1 MTTSGFLARLRPAGL
16 SSTALGIL
24 LMLLGMFLFSLND
37 AIGKWLVATYSVGQ
51 VLLIRSLAA
60 LAVLGPVLCRF
71 GLARLVSVERPRM
84 QAARVAFSTGEV
96 VCFYWAVTY
105 LPLADVMTFW
115 MAAPICV
122 AAAAPLVLGER
133 VGLWR
138 WGAIGAGFLGVLIAL
153 EPFSAGQDR
162 GGAVLVALLGMAC
175 FAAMILTGRQLRG
188 TPDTTLVF
196 WQICGALVAGLLL
209 SPWDWTGPTALDFA
223 LLGLLGVV
231 AMLAHVCVNR
241 ALKLAPA
248 AHVAPFQYTLLPW
261 AVVLGW
267 LFFGDLPRLGMF
279 LGALIIVGAG
289 LVIFLRENAGEP
301 RPADPQG
308 A

>member
-1 MTTSGFLARLRPAGL
+1 MTSPASPARPVLAGL
-16 SSTALGIL
+16 SPAALGIT

-51 VLLIRSLAA
+51 VLLIRSAAA
-60 LAVLGPVLCRF
+60 LIVLLPFLWRWGWRP
-71 GLARLVSVERPRM
+71 LVAVERPRL

-96 VCFYWAVTY
+96 VCFYWAVSH

-115 MAAPICV
+115 MAAPLCV
-122 AAAAPLVLGER
+122 AAAAPLLLRER

-138 WGAIGAGFLGVLIAL
+138 WAATGAGFVGVLLAL
-153 EPFSAGQDR
+153 EPFGDGPGAGSAV
-162 GGAVLVALLGMAC
+162 AVALVGMGC
-175 FAAMILTGRQLRG
+175 FAAMVLTGRQLRG

-196 WQICGALVAGLLL
+196 WQICGVLLAGAMLA
-209 SPWDWTGPTALDFA
+209 PWAWVPPSGPDSA

-248 AHVAPFQYTLLPW
+248 AVVAPFQYTLLPW
-261 AVVLGW
+261 AVLLGW
-267 LFFGDLPRLGMF
+267 MFFGDLPRPAMLLGA
-279 LGALIIVGAG
+279 ALIIIAG
-289 LVIFLRENAGEP
+289 LAMLLRERKSVGE
-301 RPADPQG
+301 
-308 A
+308 

>member
-1 MTTSGFLARLRPAGL
+1 MTSPASPASSRLAGL
-16 SSTALGIL
+16 SPSALGIL
-24 LMLLGMFLFSLND
+24 LMLLGMFMFSLND

-51 VLLIRSLAA
+51 VLLIRSAVA
-60 LAVLGPVLCRF
+60 LAVLGPILWRF
-71 GLARLVSVERPRM
+71 GLPRLLSVERPRM

-122 AAAAPLVLGER
+122 AVAAPLLLGER
-133 VGLWR
+133 VGPWR
-138 WGAIGAGFLGVLIAL
+138 WGAIAAGFLGVLIAL
-153 EPFSAGQDR
+153 EPFAAGPSR
-162 GGAVLVALLGMAC
+162 GGAVLVALLGTAC
-175 FAAMILTGRQLRG
+175 FAAMVLTGRQLRG

-196 WQICGALVAGLLL
+196 WQICGALLAGLVM
-209 SPWDWTGPTALDFA
+209 SPWDWVPPTAPDFA

-267 LFFGDLPRLGMF
+267 LFFGDLPRAGMVV
-279 LGALIIVGAG
+279 GALIIMGAG
-289 LVIFLRENAGEP
+289 LVIFVRENAKG
-301 RPADPQG
+301 
-308 A
+308 

>member
-1 MTTSGFLARLRPAGL
+1 MTSPASPASRLAGL
-16 SSTALGIL
+16 SPSALGIL
-24 LMLLGMFLFSLND
+24 LILLGMFMFSLND

-51 VLLIRSLAA
+51 VLLIRSAVA
-60 LAVLGPVLCRF
+60 LAVLSPVLWRF
-71 GLARLVSVERPRM
+71 GLPQLFSVERPRM

-122 AAAAPLVLGER
+122 AVAAPLLLGEQ
-133 VGLWR
+133 VGPWR
-138 WGAIGAGFLGVLIAL
+138 WGAIAAGFLGVLIAL
-153 EPFSAGQDR
+153 EPFAAGPSR
-162 GGAVLVALLGMAC
+162 GGAVLVALLGTAC
-175 FAAMILTGRQLRG
+175 FAAMVLTGRQLRG

-196 WQICGALVAGLLL
+196 WQICGALLAGLVL
-209 SPWDWTGPTALDFA
+209 SPWDWVPPTAPDFA

-267 LFFGDLPRLGMF
+267 LFFGDLPRAGMVV
-279 LGALIIVGAG
+279 GALIIMGAG
-289 LVIFLRENAGEP
+289 LVIFVRENAKG
-301 RPADPQG
+301 
-308 A
+308 

>member
-1 MTTSGFLARLRPAGL
+1 MTAPDSPASSRLAGL
-16 SSTALGIL
+16 SPSALGIL
-24 LMLLGMFLFSLND
+24 LMLLGMFMFSLND

-51 VLLIRSLAA
+51 VLLIRSAVA
-60 LAVLGPVLCRF
+60 LAVLGPVLWRF
-71 GLARLVSVERPRM
+71 GLPRLLSVERPRM

-122 AAAAPLVLGER
+122 AVSAPLLLGER
-133 VGLWR
+133 VGPWR
-138 WGAIGAGFLGVLIAL
+138 WGAIAAGFVGVLIAL
-153 EPFSAGQDR
+153 EPFAAGPSR
-162 GGAVLVALLGMAC
+162 GGAVFVALLGTCC
-175 FAAMILTGRQLRG
+175 FAAMVLTGRQLRG

-196 WQICGALVAGLLL
+196 WQICGALLAGLVM
-209 SPWDWTGPTALDFA
+209 SPWDWVPPTAPDFA

-267 LFFGDLPRLGMF
+267 LFFGDLPRAGMVV
-279 LGALIIVGAG
+279 GAMIIMGAG
-289 LVIFLRENAGEP
+289 LVIFVRENAKG
-301 RPADPQG
+301 
-308 A
+308 